1 MKNRMEIAKY
11 IVLGAV
17 IAFTILF
24 VTGQLKMTE
33 KYESEGDIQAEID
46 KLLSELDAG
55 VVTDVAASDSE
66 ADSDSDSDDES
77 DAASRVGM
85 GPGPM

>member
-55 VVTDVAASDSE
+55 VVANVADSDSE